1 MWSMPGDTQFRPLL
15 VAHVGGELGAHR
27 RYGIRVNGPHPPVFV
42 DAVGGQNGV
51 AVGLIGF
58 SLQKFAPETGGPRLP
73 IPLPAAP
80 PFSTPSSRVFPGQGW
95 MNTTIVGFHPV
106 GPTVADDAGTPTM

>member
-51 AVGLIGF
+51 AVGLINFIAGVR
-58 SLQKFAPETGGPRLP
+58 PEAGGPRLP

-80 PFSTPSSRVFPGQGW
+80 PFSTPLFQGVFRV
-95 MNTTIVGFHPV
+95 M
-106 GPTVADDAGTPTM
+106 AG